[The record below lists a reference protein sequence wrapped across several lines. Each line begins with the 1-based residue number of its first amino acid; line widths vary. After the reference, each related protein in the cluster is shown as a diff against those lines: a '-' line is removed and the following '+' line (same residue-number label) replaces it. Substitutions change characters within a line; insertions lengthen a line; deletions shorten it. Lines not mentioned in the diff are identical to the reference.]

1 MRIIILIHILI
12 ISISIQCFGQVLLLN
27 PKGTRQD
34 IDTSKWKLSGS
45 DIYFKNNGNVGLG
58 IDAPLYKLDIFSS
71 SNPLRILTLPNG
83 SIYTDSIMVINAGIV
98 KKIPGSQLNKI
109 DSTTAS
115 NGLNVV
121 ENDVRMGGT
130 LTQATTLTQNSY
142 ALTVAT
148 GGTNLNITGLPNGTA
163 SDSIVT
169 MNNGLVRK
177 IANTYNPSI
186 LSIYSNTQSTLSDAY
201 TAVQFDIQTIVDPNY
216 TISGNTNITLS
227 TAGTYRI
234 SYTVKDSV
242 IATSNSY
249 YQCDYYL
256 DKNGSDILGSNGS
269 LNLQK
274 SNFKTSSITIEIIE
288 SFNQDDIIKLYGKTA
303 STSAIKQVPYGVSLR
318 IEKIRP

>member
-1 MRIIILIHILI
+1 MRKILLIHILLI
-12 ISISIQCFGQVLLLN
+12 VSIQCFGQVLLLN

-45 DIYFKNNGNVGLG
+45 DIYFKNNGNVGIG
-58 IDAPLYKLDIFSS
+58 INTPAYKLDIFSA
-71 SNPLRILTLPNG
+71 SNPPLRVRNLPNG
-83 SIYTDSIMVINAGIV
+83 SINTDSIMVINAGIV

-130 LTQATTLTQNSY
+130 LTQVTTLTQNNY

-148 GGTNLNITGLPNGTA
+148 GGTNLNITGLPNGTT

-186 LSIYSNTQSTLSDAY
+186 LSVYSNTQSNLSTTY
-201 TAVQFDIQTIVDPNY
+201 TAVQFNIQTIVDPNY
-216 TISGNTNITLS
+216 MISGNTNITLS

-234 SYTVKDSV
+234 SYTVKDSA
-242 IATSNSY
+242 ITTSNTY
-249 YQCDYYL
+249 YLCDYYL
-256 DKNGSDILGSNGS
+256 DKNGSSILGSNGS
-269 LNLQK
+269 FSLQR
-274 SNFKTSSITIEIIE
+274 SNFKTSSITVEVIGN
-288 SFNQDDIIKLYGKTA
+288 FNQNDIIKLYGKA
-303 STSAIKQVPYGVSLR
+303 SANSAIKQTQYGVSVR
-318 IEKIRP
+318 IEKIR

>member
-1 MRIIILIHILI
+1 MRKILLIHILLI
-12 ISISIQCFGQVLLLN
+12 VSIQCFGQVLLLN

-45 DIYFKNNGNVGLG
+45 DIYFKNNGNVGIG
-58 IDAPLYKLDIFSS
+58 INTPAYKLDIFSA
-71 SNPLRILTLPNG
+71 SNPPLRVRNLPNG
-83 SIYTDSIMVINAGIV
+83 SINTDSIMVINAGIV

-130 LTQATTLTQNSY
+130 LTQVTTLTQNNY

-148 GGTNLNITGLPNGTA
+148 GGTNLNITGLPNGTT

-186 LSIYSNTQSTLSDAY
+186 LSVYSNTQSNLSTTY
-201 TAVQFDIQTIVDPNY
+201 TAVQFNIQTIVDPNY
-216 TISGNTNITLS
+216 MISGNTNITLS

-234 SYTVKDSV
+234 SYTVKDSA
-242 IATSNSY
+242 ITTSNTY
-249 YQCDYYL
+249 CLCDYYL
-256 DKNGSDILGSNGS
+256 DKNGSSILGSNGS
-269 LNLQK
+269 FSLQR
-274 SNFKTSSITIEIIE
+274 SNFKTSSITVEVIGN
-288 SFNQDDIIKLYGKTA
+288 FNQNDIIKLYGKA
-303 STSAIKQVPYGVSLR
+303 SANSAIKQTQYGVSVR
-318 IEKIRP
+318 IEKIR